1 MKSIKIIFWILW
13 RIWFYVLMAIPI
25 LIMFPFLI
33 LSILSEKG
41 YPYFFFMARI
51 WAKFILLGMGF
62 YYKIEREESID
73 PKKSYMIVA
82 NHTSMTDIML
92 MLAIIKNPFVFVGK
106 QELAKI
112 PVFGFFYKRT
122 CILVDRSNSK
132 SRMAVF
138 TKAQKRIQR
147 GLSVCIFPEGGVP
160 NDESILLDE
169 FKEGAFKLAIQHQI
183 PILPISFGDNK
194 ERFPYTFF
202 AGSPGIMRVKIHKQ
216 LETFGKNE
224 SDRKEIRE
232 GIRNII
238 YTQLI
243 TFEAE
248 KKYRNDSKQKNH
260 LV

>member
-1 MKSIKIIFWILW
+1 M
-13 RIWFYVLMAIPI
+13 VLHRNGNSYYNHVSFFNT
-25 LIMFPFLI
+25 LHSFR
-33 LSILSEKG
+33 KG
-41 YPYFFFMARI
+41 YPYFFIIARI
-51 WAKFILLGMGF
+51 WSKIILLGMGF
-62 YYKIEREESID
+62 DYKVDSEQEID
-73 PKKSYMIVA
+73 SNKSYMIVA
-82 NHTSMTDIML
+82 NHTSMADIML
-92 MLAIIKNPFVFVGK
+92 MLAVVKNPFVFVGK

-122 CILVDRSNSK
+122 CILVDRSDSK

-160 NDESILLDE
+160 DDETVILDH

-216 LETFGKNE
+216 VETLRKT
-224 SDRKEIRE
+224 SVDRKEIRE
-232 GIRNII
+232 EIRNTI
-238 YTQLI
+238 YNQLVN
-243 TFEAE
+243 FEIE
-248 KKYRNDSKQKNH
+248 KNKKKLNRILNFC
-260 LV
+260 